1 MIHLN
6 RNANKFN
13 PSFCQ
18 WFFHGTFI
26 NPHSFFSPNIL
37 YWFMNFLLHVNIKR
51 KVLWSLLHGDPV
63 EWGIRSTSHFSYQP
77 VGLLERLPPAV
88 SPVLSPDLIV
98 RHFQSPFFIR
108 DEFRAH
114 ICALKWPTNFFLEMG
129 PLDQHRETWH
139 HGKARPLT
147 YTDLRPRW
155 KLKTIG

>member
-114 ICALKWPTNFFLEMG
+114 KYVPWNGQPTFSWKWV
-129 PLDQHRETWH
+129 PLISIGKLGIMARQDPWPILIWDQD
-139 HGKARPLT
+139 GN
-147 YTDLRPRW
+147 
-155 KLKTIG
+155 